1 MLAPTFATQQTG
13 GNENEMGSENRVL
26 TWKMGDDGTRP
37 PKARCVVLGYQ
48 DPHYESRQ
56 TMAPT
61 MSRTT
66 RQVLLGLATAL
77 KMRVSKGDVS
87 GAFLQGREYQHDAYV
102 IPTDEICAAC
112 GIPVGS
118 VTKLIRRH
126 AIRISGCPVR
136 MVLNGV

>member
-1 MLAPTFATQQTG
+1 MK
-13 GNENEMGSENRVL
+13 MRWVL
-26 TWKMGDDGTRP
+26 TWKKGDDGTRS
-37 PKARCVVLGYQ
+37 PKARCLVLGYQ

-102 IPTDEICAAC
+102 IPTDEICAAL

-118 VTKLIRRH
+118 VTELKKACYGLVDAPLEWFLTVSEYLVSI
-126 AIRISGCPVR
+126 GFTPCVTDPCCF
-136 MVLNGV
+136 

>member
-1 MLAPTFATQQTG
+1 
-13 GNENEMGSENRVL
+13 
-26 TWKMGDDGTRP
+26 
-37 PKARCVVLGYQ
+37 
-48 DPHYESRQ
+48 
-56 TMAPT
+56 
-61 MSRTT
+61 
-66 RQVLLGLATAL
+66 
-77 KMRVSKGDVS
+77 MRVSKGDVS

-126 AIRISGCPVR
+126 AIRLSGCPVR